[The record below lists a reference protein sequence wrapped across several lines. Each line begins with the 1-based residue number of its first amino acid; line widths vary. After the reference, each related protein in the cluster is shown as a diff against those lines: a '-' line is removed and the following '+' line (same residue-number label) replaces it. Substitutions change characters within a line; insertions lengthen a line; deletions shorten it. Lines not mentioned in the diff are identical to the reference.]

1 MFILNEKPLAPDSA
15 FKTEDGT
22 QYPANFLRLSTPEE
36 REAIGIVEVPDPVQA
51 YDQRFYWDA
60 GIPKDHAQLV
70 EQWVGQVKQT
80 AGSLLSQSDWY
91 ITRFAETG
99 REAPQSV
106 LERRAEVRNLSN
118 EKEAFLRLTETT
130 DELAAYVTGPDF
142 SVWEVVPVPEEVN
155 TVIDQVTSSS
165 VITDSTLFSASSED
179 TITFTN

>member
-15 FKTEDGT
+15 FKAEDGT
-22 QYPANFLRLSTPEE
+22 QYPSNWLRLSTPEE

-106 LERRAEVRNLSN
+106 IERRSLIRAMSN
-118 EKEAFLRLTETT
+118 DKEAFLSLTEST
-130 DELAAYVTGPDF
+130 EQLAQYVTSPEF
-142 SVWEVVPVPEEVN
+142 NNWEGGSSIAGAADPEPVPEPQDIN
-155 TVIDQVTSSS
+155 P
-165 VITDSTLFSASSED
+165 ITE
-179 TITFTN
+179 